1 MSAVY
6 IASTG
11 AAAAAAKAAKAKR
24 EEEEQMTTYNNNDL
38 EGWEFKIVRSNTS
51 KFKDYQFVQ
60 QVCQEEARAGWE
72 LMEKFDDNRIRFKR
86 RTDKRRNDQ
95 HLDIDP
101 YRTTVG
107 MTEGK
112 LVVTILSVIFGIGGI
127 VLLLVFLLTGK
138 L

>member
-1 MSAVY
+1 MSGAIV
-6 IASTG
+6 ASTAG
-11 AAAAAAKAAKAKR
+11 AAAAARAAAARR

-38 EGWEFKIVRSNTS
+38 EGWEFKIVRSSTG

-95 HLDIDP
+95 HLDVDP

-107 MTEGK
+107 MSEGK
-112 LVVTILSVIFGIGGI
+112 LAATIVSVILGISA
-127 VLLLVFLLTGK
+127 LVIFVALFLSGK
-138 L
+138 F